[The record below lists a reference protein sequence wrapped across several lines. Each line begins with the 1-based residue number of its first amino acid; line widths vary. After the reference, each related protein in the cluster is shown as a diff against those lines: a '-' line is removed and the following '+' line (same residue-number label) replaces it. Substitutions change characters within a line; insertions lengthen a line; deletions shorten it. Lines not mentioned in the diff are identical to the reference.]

1 MWKWKY
7 FSSQRSKSSQLESEK
22 LDTFSSKTQSSTEF
36 ILNTSEDSEAEI
48 LWTLK
53 PIIAGYSNNS
63 CSSNAGHFQQ

>member
-1 MWKWKY
+1 MWKWKH

-22 LDTFSSKTQSSTEF
+22 LDTFSSKTQSSTEL
-36 ILNTSEDSEAEI
+36 ILNTSEHSKAEI

-53 PIIAGYSNNS
+53 PVSADYSNNS